1 MIKNPGGEIA
11 FWSILFFVAGTFVSY
26 TTFAVGKIGLGCVFA
41 MLPVGCAL
49 IWLDVRPAKW
59 LVVTYLGIA
68 AFGAI
73 AMLFANGFTT
83 SLAIRGALAAYGAF
97 QFAIWDGG
105 PISDRPFAKKKGF

>member
-1 MIKNPGGEIA
+1 MIKYPGGEIA
-11 FWSILFFVAGTFVSY
+11 FWSILFFVAGAFVSY
-26 TTFAVGKIGLGCVFA
+26 TTFADGKIGLGCMFA

-49 IWLDVRPAKW
+49 IWLDMRPAKW

-68 AFGAI
+68 TFGAI

-105 PISDRPFAKKKGF
+105 PNSDRSSA